1 MHKKSKTE
9 YSQAQNELKRELGQ
23 ARKERDSLEVRLKS
37 SLLDTQK
44 AEEQLNKNSEKK
56 SLKESMQLQ
65 SFREENETLKR
76 QMFSI
81 DK

>member
-1 MHKKSKTE
+1 M
-9 YSQAQNELKRELGQ
+9 
-23 ARKERDSLEVRLKS
+23 EVRLKA